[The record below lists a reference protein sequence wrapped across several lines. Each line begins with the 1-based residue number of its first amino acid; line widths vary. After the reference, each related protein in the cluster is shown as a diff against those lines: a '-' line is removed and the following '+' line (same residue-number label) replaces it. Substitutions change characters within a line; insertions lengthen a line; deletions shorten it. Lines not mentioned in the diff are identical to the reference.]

1 VTSRAEYYRGVSGEI
16 LVSVR
21 EARLVV
27 ERFLSVAG
35 IPMGAVAPIRDVVVD
50 AEILGLG
57 ALAHLDRE
65 FGEIAAF
72 HPVRWSVEG
81 GGIVSVD
88 GAGISALL
96 VAPDILDLAV
106 ATAYRT
112 EAAVVEVRGVSHP
125 RFLAALTASAY
136 LHGVQLGVH
145 LACGEVWVSR
155 GRRLEPLVHP
165 GSDVECQ
172 DGGVT
177 RLVCAALP
185 VTNGNGDEDRRGAR
199 IESAALLRALRDGFQ
214 VDAELWWSLWDRA
227 NRALSPDSVLSR
239 THAGASVYDDSG
251 QLLGELGEEWDD
263 GYVPPPAS
271 PAETAAAP
279 EVSTLARI
287 HDEAGGS
294 PR

>member
-1 VTSRAEYYRGVSGEI
+1 MTSRAEYYRGVSGEI

-35 IPMGAVAPIRDVVVD
+35 IPMGGVAPIRDVVVD

-57 ALAHLDRE
+57 ALAHLDGE
-65 FGEIAAF
+65 FSEIAAF
-72 HPVRWSVEG
+72 HPVHWSVEG

-88 GAGISALL
+88 GSGLSALL

-136 LHGVQLGVH
+136 LYGVQLGVH
-145 LACGEVWVSR
+145 LSSGEVWVAR
-155 GRRLEPLVHP
+155 GRRHEPLVRP
-165 GSDVECQ
+165 GSGSQCQ
-172 DGGVT
+172 DGVT
-177 RLVCAALP
+177 RLVCAGLP
-185 VTNGNGDEDRRGAR
+185 DSNGDGSGDRAGAR
-199 IESAALLRALRDGFQ
+199 IESAALARALRDGFQ

-227 NRALSPDSVLSR
+227 NLALSPDSTLSR

-263 GYVPPPAS
+263 GYAPPPS
-271 PAETAAAP
+271 PGDAAAAP
-279 EVSTLARI
+279 EVSTIARTR
-287 HDEAGGS
+287 DAAGGS
-294 PR
+294 PK

>member
-1 VTSRAEYYRGVSGEI
+1 MTSRAEYYRGVSGEI

-57 ALAHLDRE
+57 ALAHLDGE

-72 HPVRWSVEG
+72 HPVQWSVEG
-81 GGIVSVD
+81 GGVVSVD
-88 GAGISALL
+88 GSGISALL

-145 LACGEVWVSR
+145 LASGEVWVAR
-155 GRRLEPLVHP
+155 GRRLEPLVRP
-165 GSDVECQ
+165 GSGAECQ
-172 DGGVT
+172 DGVT

-185 VTNGNGDEDRRGAR
+185 LGNSNGDDDRAGAR

-227 NRALSPDSVLSR
+227 NRALSPDSALSR

-263 GYVPPPAS
+263 GFVPPS
-271 PAETAAAP
+271 PSPDDAVVTS
-279 EVSTLARI
+279 EVSTIARTR
-287 HDEAGGS
+287 DGAGGS
-294 PR
+294 PQ